1 MTFSRRTFL
10 ATTAGALASTP
21 LANLAAKPTTSPP
34 PAQHRWAPQKAVKL
48 DMVNVPGSLRD
59 RFAVLRDCGFD
70 GVELDSP
77 SDLRHDDVLAARD
90 KTGLQIPGVV
100 DSVHWNK
107 PLSDPDAAV
116 RAAGVKALETALR
129 DAKAF
134 GASSVLLVPA
144 VVSKQV
150 SYLDAW
156 TRSQAE
162 IRKVLPLAAEL
173 QVKVLIENVWN
184 QFLLGPTELARY
196 VDELQSPWIGVHF
209 DAGNLVQFGWPEQW
223 VPILGPR
230 IQKIDVKEYKRGRAG
245 HQGFDCALNEGDADW
260 PAIVTALRKAG
271 YDGWFTAEMRGGDA
285 TYLRDLARRM
295 NAFLVG

>member
-1 MTFSRRTFL
+1 MDLSRRSFL
-10 ATTAGALASTP
+10 ATAAGALATSP
-21 LANLAAKPTTSPP
+21 LAAAATHIAPKPGWSPK
-34 PAQHRWAPQKAVKL
+34 KAVKIGMVDVKGTLL
-48 DMVNVPGSLRD
+48 DKFTAVRD
-59 RFAVLRDCGFD
+59 AGFD
-70 GVELDSP
+70 GIELDSP
-77 SDLRHDDVLAARD
+77 GMPPYADVLAAMD
-90 KTGLQIPGVV
+90 KTGLSVPGVV
-100 DSVHWNK
+100 DSVHWQK
-107 PLSDPDAAV
+107 TLSHADSAV
-116 RAAGVKALETALR
+116 RDEGRKALEQALR
-129 DAKAF
+129 DAKAV

-156 TRSQAE
+156 SRSQAE

-196 VDELQSPWIGVHF
+196 VDELQSPWVGVHF
-209 DAGNLVQFGWPEQW
+209 DAGNLVQFGWPEHW

-260 PAIVTALRKAG
+260 PAIVTALRKVG

-295 NAFLVG
+295 DAFLRA